1 MMGKA
6 EGIIRE
12 WKEQLDSDS
21 LLRVTLEAALEDSER
36 ADVEVTVVLRTSG
49 ERVVMAP
56 KIMIRR

>member
-1 MMGKA
+1 MGKA
-6 EGIIRE
+6 EGIIKE

-21 LLRVTLEAALEDSER
+21 LLRVTLEAALKDSER

-56 KIMIRR
+56 RIMIRR

>member
-1 MMGKA
+1 MGKA

-21 LLRVTLEAALEDSER
+21 LLRVTLEAALKDSER

>member
-1 MMGKA
+1 MGKA
-6 EGIIRE
+6 EGIIKE

-21 LLRVTLEAALEDSER
+21 LLRVTLEAALKDSER

>member
-1 MMGKA
+1 MGKA
-6 EGIIRE
+6 EGIIKE
-12 WKEQLDSDS
+12 WKEQLDNDS
-21 LLRVTLEAALEDSER
+21 LLRVTLEAALKDSER

>member
-1 MMGKA
+1 MGKA
-6 EGIIRE
+6 EGIIKE
-12 WKEQLDSDS
+12 WKEQLDGDS
-21 LLRVTLEAALEDSER
+21 LLRVTLEAALKDSER

>member
-21 LLRVTLEAALEDSER
+21 LLRVTLEAALKDSER